1 MAEKLELTWQSG
13 TAGRTGRWRKKFRG
27 KTYYF
32 DGGRG
37 KTDRV
42 AYAQAKGDWTR
53 LKSAIEDQDS
63 KPHES
68 DYMDVLRE
76 WRAVKDWSSQNAE
89 QGTLDLARSKIKDLE
104 TRLASRRPPPISAD
118 DRFESRFNCPIIPI
132 PPEIMDTLISR
143 KEDLESIDWTH
154 ISAAMARDQGR
165 IVPPPGAIEFSDG
178 SPWRIAKEIW
188 RDRIATQLRESDKD
202 DAPATIE
209 GNIARFLAQKRAQVD
224 GKELTPGRYAMLDL
238 HLSALSEC
246 IGGSNRVS
254 AITSRSMTD
263 FHTDL
268 LGRKGR
274 GELSGAYA
282 KDRLGAAVQFVR
294 WLWREKTLAEL
305 PRVIEDRSFTITAD
319 APVIKT
325 LTIEETKALLGA
337 ATGPVKLFILLGLN
351 TGMTQKDMSDLKHDE
366 VNWTDGVIR
375 RKRSKTRSF
384 GNVPEVSYKLW
395 PETFRLLQEYRRP
408 NSSLVLGNQNGGS
421 LVTVK
426 LKDDGKLYKVD
437 TVHARFARL
446 CSRSGIKD
454 RPFKSLRKTSATLL
468 RGNEKYTGL
477 EDLFLG
483 HAPRTMSDRHYSGIP
498 HGLMANALDWLGRE
512 LGLCADS
519 EQPASQDRQPAKHKS
534 RPARGRSKKGA
545 KAVAANASR

>member
-1 MAEKLELTWQSG
+1 MARKLELTWQSG

-42 AYAQAKGDWTR
+42 AYAQATADWTR
-53 LKSAIEDQDS
+53 LKSVIEEQDS
-63 KPHES
+63 KPNES

-76 WRAVKDWSSQNAE
+76 WRAVKDWSSQNAD
-89 QGTLDLARSKIKDLE
+89 QGTLVLARSKIKDLE
-104 TRLASRRPPPISAD
+104 TRLASRRPPPISPE
-118 DRFESRFNCPIIPI
+118 DRFESRFSYPTIPLDFMDDPIGQK
-132 PPEIMDTLISR
+132 R
-143 KEDLESIDWTH
+143 DLEPIDWTH
-154 ISAAMARDQGR
+154 ISAGMAKDQGR
-165 IVPPPGAIEFSDG
+165 IVPPPGAIENSDG
-178 SPWRIAKEIW
+178 SPARIAKEIW
-188 RDRIATQLRESDKD
+188 RDRIAAQLRESDKD

-209 GNIARFLAQKRAQVD
+209 GNIARFLVQKRAQVD
-224 GKELTPGRYAMLDL
+224 GKQLTPGRYAMLDL
-238 HLSALSEC
+238 HLSALSEF

-254 AITSRSMTD
+254 AITTRSLTD
-263 FHTDL
+263 FRTDL

-282 KDRLGAAVQFVR
+282 KDRLGAATQFVR
-294 WLWREKTLAEL
+294 WLWREMTLVDL
-305 PRVIEDRSFTITAD
+305 PRVIEDRSFTITAE

-325 LTIEETKALLGA
+325 LTIAETKALLEA
-337 ATGPVKLFILLGLN
+337 AIGQVKLFILLGLN
-351 TGMTQKDMSDLKHDE
+351 TGMTQKDISNLNQDE

-384 GNVPEVSYKLW
+384 GNVPEVTYKLW
-395 PETFRLLQEYRRP
+395 PETFRLLKEYRLP
-408 NSSLVLGNQNGGS
+408 NSSQVLGNENGGS

-426 LKDDGKLYKVD
+426 LKDDGGLYKVD
-437 TVHARFARL
+437 GVHARFARL
-446 CSRSGIKD
+446 CSRAGIKG

-498 HGLMANALDWLGRE
+498 HELMANALDWLGRE
-512 LGLCADS
+512 LGLVAGS
-519 EQPASQDRQPAKHKS
+519 EQPASPDRQPAKRES

-545 KAVAANASR
+545 NTVAINGGR